1 LKLGIAVLG
10 LMSASFLAGVGLFQI
25 PSGLLSMRI
34 GMKNTIIIGTAISS
48 FATLASAVQSD
59 PLSLI
64 VLRFIIGAGIAFMFT
79 PGVSLIASYYPA
91 GREGF
96 GVGVYDAFSLTGGI
110 FAYIGN
116 TIIASQY
123 GWRLALALNAVGGLV
138 VGLAFLAIIPRET
151 IREDFKIHVPKIKN
165 VLLDRWLLTVGI
177 SLLGLEFASALV
189 GNFMV
194 FYLSSGLRENP
205 LVSGLIASLLPISGV
220 IASVAF
226 GRIFDQ
232 TKKMKPLILCLGILT
247 AFGLAV
253 SALNDLNGS
262 VLSTLIVGFFSSG
275 GFIVCI
281 AASRQLT
288 KHEMEYEVLGVSWA
302 ITLSLF
308 GSFFGPIFFSYAVIF
323 VGYESAWIFSS
334 LISLGFFAP
343 LVISWARK
351 YPNPDQVDTPKL
363 G

>member
-1 LKLGIAVLG
+1 
-10 LMSASFLAGVGLFQI
+10 MSASFLAGVGLFQI

-34 GMKNTIIIGTAISS
+34 GMKITIIIGTAISS
-48 FATLASAVQSD
+48 LATLASAIQSD

-79 PGVSLIASYYPA
+79 PGVSLIASYYPS

-123 GWRLALALNAVGGLV
+123 GWRFTLALNAAAGLM

-194 FYLSSGLRENP
+194 FYLSSGLRQNP

-220 IASVAF
+220 IASVVF
-226 GRIFDQ
+226 GKIFDR

-253 SALNDLNGS
+253 SALNDLNSS

-288 KHEMEYEVLGVSWA
+288 KHEMEYEVLGVRLGYYVVAFRSA
-302 ITLSLF
+302 FSVR
-308 GSFFGPIFFSYAVIF
+308 IFFSYAVIF

-351 YPNPDQVDTPKL
+351 YPNPEPRAGLK
-363 G
+363 